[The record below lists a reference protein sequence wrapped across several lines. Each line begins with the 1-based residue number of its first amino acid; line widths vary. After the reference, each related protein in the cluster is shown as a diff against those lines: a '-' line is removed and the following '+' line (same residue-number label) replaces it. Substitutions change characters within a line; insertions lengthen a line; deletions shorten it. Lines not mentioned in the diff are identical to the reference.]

1 MNRPRKDTKPYIP
14 HEVPSAAADGSLEET
29 VDMMTANEG
38 VPKDVGLRV
47 IICAAH
53 RTRPVMLDCMV
64 ADQPSFQIRKSYP
77 RPYIK

>member
-1 MNRPRKDTKPYIP
+1 MHSIENRWKSSLKMNRPRKDTKPYIP

-53 RTRPVMLDCMV
+53 RTRARHARLYGC
-64 ADQPSFQIRKSYP
+64 
-77 RPYIK
+77 